1 MLCQG
6 PKNIIGSNTSM
17 LAFLWFIKFT
27 HSDCAFLHSA
37 CHKKLPVKFV
47 LYKWRHNYEFN
58 SASSSKD
65 YLFVCCAQV
74 KQKPYLKAPDDDLD
88 PGTAAKIAWEIH
100 KKRNES
106 VMVELFDVRLPVLI
120 FLLLKSGSI
129 KTIIDDFLVQL

>member
-1 MLCQG
+1 
-6 PKNIIGSNTSM
+6 M

-27 HSDCAFLHSA
+27 HPDCALLHSA

-74 KQKPYLKAPDDDLD
+74 EQKPYLKAPDDDLD
-88 PGTAAKIAWEIH
+88 PGTAAKIACEIR

-106 VMVELFDVRLPVLI
+106 VIVELFDVKIPVLI
-120 FLLLKSGSI
+120 FLLIKSGLLKPLLMI
-129 KTIIDDFLVQL
+129 FLYSCSLYNHLL

>member
-1 MLCQG
+1 
-6 PKNIIGSNTSM
+6 M

-27 HSDCAFLHSA
+27 HPNCAFYIQLVTKRCQLSPF
-37 CHKKLPVKFV
+37 CI
-47 LYKWRHNYEFN
+47 WRHNYEFN

-65 YLFVCCAQV
+65 YLLVCCAQV

-120 FLLLKSGSI
+120 FLLIKMGSI

>member
-1 MLCQG
+1 MLFYIQLITRSCQLNSFCING
-6 PKNIIGSNTSM
+6 
-17 LAFLWFIKFT
+17 
-27 HSDCAFLHSA
+27 D
-37 CHKKLPVKFV
+37 
-47 LYKWRHNYEFN
+47 NYEFN

-106 VMVELFDVRLPVLI
+106 VMVELFDVRLSVLI
-120 FLLLKSGSI
+120 FLLIKSGSI

>member
-1 MLCQG
+1 
-6 PKNIIGSNTSM
+6 M

-27 HSDCAFLHSA
+27 HPNCAFYIQLVTRS
-37 CHKKLPVKFV
+37 CQLNSFCIR
-47 LYKWRHNYEFN
+47 RHNYEFN
-58 SASSSKD
+58 SASSLKD

-88 PGTAAKIAWEIH
+88 PGTASKIAWEIH

-120 FLLLKSGSI
+120 FLLIKTGSI